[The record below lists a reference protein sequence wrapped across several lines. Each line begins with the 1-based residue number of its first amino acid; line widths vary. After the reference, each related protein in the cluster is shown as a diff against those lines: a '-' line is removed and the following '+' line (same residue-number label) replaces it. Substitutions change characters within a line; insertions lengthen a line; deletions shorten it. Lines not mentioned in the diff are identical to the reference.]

1 MATTEAKAKAT
12 GIKDGL
18 LTVVFTVLAY
28 AGVELL
34 TWLLT
39 VLPILDTYQ
48 AGKYAFLQVPLALI
62 IGAVLKGIDRKKHED
77 PSDAATGLVSI

>member
-18 LTVVFTVLAY
+18 LTIVFTVAAY

-34 TWLLT
+34 TFVLSLLP
-39 VLPILDTYQ
+39 LLADYE

-77 PSDAATGLVSI
+77 PSDASTGLVSI